1 MTDHSDPFA
10 NGPFSNGGEFPTIS
24 QNHSD
29 MLSVDLLSGA
39 SGDAL
44 DNGSLQSGSISAAA
58 APNNNSGEVEQLTN
72 SRMAVAE
79 SSAPSLDSMPKPS
92 SFDNKSQPPPSI
104 YQLNFDVEHIGKKKP
119 QSKRQATWTYGF
131 TKGTEGGN
139 NLTLEEHET
148 RLTWSTHSGKYS
160 IAVDG
165 QVVFEGIAKGSVLE
179 HKFIYNHTKGC
190 VGYDSSEAGIVRMR
204 IIACRK
210 PPLRSSKNFRCYE
223 FVIGGRVFR
232 DLARNNQYGE
242 DFHNEESMDD
252 VGFLSSILDIVDPS
266 WRSAGM
272 A

>member
-1 MTDHSDPFA
+1 MIDLFA
-10 NGPFSNGGEFPTIS
+10 AGENFPTID
-24 QNHSD
+24 QTQSD
-29 MLSVDLLSGA
+29 LQSVDMMLSVDLLSGT
-39 SGDAL
+39 SGDAF
-44 DNGSLQSGSISAAA
+44 DSGTPQSNTAAA
-58 APNNNSGEVEQLTN
+58 TTKKHSGEVELTD
-72 SRMAVAE
+72 RMNAVAIAE
-79 SSAPSLDSMPKPS
+79 PTMPKPS
-92 SFDNKSQPPPSI
+92 SFENKPHAPPSI

-131 TKGTEGGN
+131 PKQTQDEN
-139 NLTLEEHET
+139 NSIFEEHET

-160 IAVDG
+160 IEVDG

-190 VGYDSSEAGIVRMR
+190 VGEDSSEAGYIRMR

-210 PPLRSSKNFRCYE
+210 PPVRSSKNFRCYE

-242 DFHNEESMDD
+242 EFHNEDSESD
-252 VGFLSSILDIVDPS
+252 VGVLSSILDIVDPS